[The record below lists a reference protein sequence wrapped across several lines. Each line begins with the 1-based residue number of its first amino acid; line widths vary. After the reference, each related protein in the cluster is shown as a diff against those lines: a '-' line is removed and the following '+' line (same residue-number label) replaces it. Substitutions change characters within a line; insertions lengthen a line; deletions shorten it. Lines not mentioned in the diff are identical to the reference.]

1 MKNSILTSDVLEL
14 FDRNHII
21 ANTLRK
27 FVVESVADFLGDNKH
42 DKVCGKLFDRWYQH
56 VRRPIWVGAAQYVLQ
71 QHGFDHDEA
80 TNEAKTTLRKPVRGL
95 RQAVSLLASPR
106 GKEAQ

>member
-1 MKNSILTSDVLEL
+1 MKNNILTSDVLEL
-14 FDRNHII
+14 FDRNHIT

-56 VRRPIWVGAAQYVLQ
+56 VRRSIWVGF
-71 QHGFDHDEA
+71 GHDEA
-80 TNEAKTTLRKPVRGL
+80 INEAKQLYEDLYADYNKRYHCWRRHEERKTD
-95 RQAVSLLASPR
+95 
-106 GKEAQ
+106 ED

>member
-14 FDRNHII
+14 FDRNHIT

-42 DKVCGKLFDRWYQH
+42 DKACGKLFDRCYQH
-56 VRRPIWVGAAQYVLQ
+56 VRRSIRL
-71 QHGFDHDEA
+71 A
-80 TNEAKTTLRKPVRGL
+80 TARVRPRRSHQRGETTLRNPVRGL
-95 RQAVSLLASPR
+95 QQSVSLLAAPR
-106 GKEAQ
+106 GKENR

>member
-1 MKNSILTSDVLEL
+1 MNNSILTSDVLEL
-14 FDRNHII
+14 FDRNHIT

-56 VRRPIWVGAAQYVLQ
+56 VRRSILDGCRSIRL
-71 QHGFDHDEA
+71 A
-80 TNEAKTTLRKPVRGL
+80 TARFRSRRSHQRGETTL
-95 RQAVSLLASPR
+95 
-106 GKEAQ
+106 